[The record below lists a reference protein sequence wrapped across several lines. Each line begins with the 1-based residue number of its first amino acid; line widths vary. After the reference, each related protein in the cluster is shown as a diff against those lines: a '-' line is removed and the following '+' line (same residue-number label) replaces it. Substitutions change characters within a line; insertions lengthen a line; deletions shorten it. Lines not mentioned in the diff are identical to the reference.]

1 VKSIEVVQTSFGV
14 YAAVIAV
21 AVVVVVGLA
30 VTGPGARRPMAR
42 LGRCAIGGAA
52 AAAALVWYVDT
63 KRHAQLVKQA
73 ARPANGHHLTVA
85 HVLADGFAATFL
97 IVTVTAFIIATLVAR
112 RRAPAPWRMPAR
124 TRAGARTWPS

>member
-1 VKSIEVVQTSFGV
+1 VKSIEVVQTSFAV
-14 YAAVIAV
+14 YVAVIV
-21 AVVVVVGLA
+21 AVVVVAVLG

-52 AAAALVWYVDT
+52 AAAALAWYADT
-63 KRHAQLVKQA
+63 RRHAQLVKQA

-97 IVTVTAFIIATLVAR
+97 IVTVAAFIVATLAAR
-112 RRAPAPWRMPAR
+112 RRAPAAWRPPAR
-124 TRAGARTWPS
+124 TRAGTRTWPS